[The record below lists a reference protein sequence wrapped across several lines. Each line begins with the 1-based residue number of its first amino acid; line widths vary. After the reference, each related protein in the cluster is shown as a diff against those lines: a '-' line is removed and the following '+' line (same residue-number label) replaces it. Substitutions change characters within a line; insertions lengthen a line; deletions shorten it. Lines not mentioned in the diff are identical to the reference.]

1 MNISAR
7 RVLTFKPS
15 QILKEDIT
23 ERYSHRLDE
32 SGTENT
38 ALPVKEA
45 KPKAL
50 SSFLNNED
58 DTVYGDDIDDE
69 NDND

>member
-23 ERYSHRLDE
+23 ERYAHRLDE
-32 SGTENT
+32 SGNENT
-38 ALPVKEA
+38 TLPRKDI
-45 KPKAL
+45 KPRAL
-50 SSFLNNED
+50 SSFLNNTD
-58 DTVYGDDIDDE
+58 DTVYDDDNDDEGDDE
-69 NDND
+69 

>member
-1 MNISAR
+1 MPINAR

-32 SGTENT
+32 SGNENT
-38 ALPVKEA
+38 TLPIKEA
-45 KPKAL
+45 KPRAL

-58 DTVYGDDIDDE
+58 DTVYDD
-69 NDND
+69 DNDDDDND